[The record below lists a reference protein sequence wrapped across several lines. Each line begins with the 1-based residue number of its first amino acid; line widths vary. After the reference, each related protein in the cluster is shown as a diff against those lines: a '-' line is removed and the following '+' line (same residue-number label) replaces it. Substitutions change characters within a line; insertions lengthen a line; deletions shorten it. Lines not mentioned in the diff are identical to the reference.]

1 MTSVWLMCMG
11 DEGSAALPL
20 PSSPITTTDPVI
32 PNVSEES
39 HLDAVLTDIQLF
51 LQALK
56 HAHYLVMLDDS
67 NIIF

>member
-1 MTSVWLMCMG
+1 MCMG
-11 DEGSAALPL
+11 DEGSGRAAQ
-20 PSSPITTTDPVI
+20 PSSPITKTSPVI

-39 HLDAVLTDIQLF
+39 HLDAVVADIQLF

-67 NIIF
+67 NINS